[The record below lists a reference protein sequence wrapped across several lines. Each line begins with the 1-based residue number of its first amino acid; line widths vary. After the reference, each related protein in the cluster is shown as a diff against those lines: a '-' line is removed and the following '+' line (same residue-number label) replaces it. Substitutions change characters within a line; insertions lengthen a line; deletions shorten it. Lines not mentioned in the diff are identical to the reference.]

1 MKLFLAVFV
10 LFCLPAV
17 FGQSKVVWSTTY
29 NQETKAIEISAE
41 ISEGWHLYSQ
51 HVANDVGPVPTSF
64 TFEENNDLKF
74 VGKVNEPAPIQKY
87 DETFEAM
94 LDFFEEKVTFQ
105 QRVSVKKKTI
115 VNGMVTFMVCNDT
128 MCLPPTDV
136 KFSIEINP
144 NKD

>member
-17 FGQSKVVWSTTY
+17 FGQSKVAWSTTY
-29 NQETKAIEISAE
+29 NQETKAIEINAE
-41 ISEGWHLYSQ
+41 ISAGWHLYSQ
-51 HVANDVGPVPTSF
+51 HVANDVGPVPTLF
-64 TFEENNDLKF
+64 TFEENKDLKF

-105 QRVSVKKKTI
+105 QRVSVKKKTT
-115 VNGMVTFMVCNDT
+115 VNGTVTFMVCNDT

-144 NKD
+144 NND